1 MRSKLL
7 RIVIGLVIV
16 AIFGYLLQ
24 VAFAGDPLED
34 IKQVGNL
41 NLTQNGLEVTANWS
55 EMDCDGYEVKVFRNG
70 KLTVIPKVKDN
81 MYTVCGVYPG
91 DRCVI
96 MVSGHL
102 GHGLMSRNA
111 KAVITADRLEQNIAV
126 GDTSYYG
133 FADDGFNLKAS
144 ANGKLHYL
152 SSDKNIAKVDRDGN
166 VKLKNDG
173 ETQITITADENGLF
187 KEEERTVD
195 IFVYPTVLDK
205 IKGARAENISPT
217 RAIIKWKKHEYAAAY
232 TVLRQNPATEQYQ
245 VLTET
250 PAETNFLEVT
260 RDNYNY
266 EIKAVAEING
276 QTVDGKVSDPVAVRG
291 TTEDSQTYSNF
302 KIIKTLRD
310 ADFDVI
316 AEMDGTPKV
325 KIPQAMSIIGNEYV
339 VSTDMKN
346 TNPEAGDMIA
356 FNKTDGSINSLTKI
370 TGIGHGNGSAYNP
383 NTNRLYILSE
393 KKGQQNQWCCVYDG
407 TTKEF
412 IEKIVMPVP
421 CTSIAYD
428 ISTDK
433 FYLAKSTNAY
443 VCSSNFK
450 VEKSFTKTAPSHYT
464 QDMGGY
470 NGALICCTFPGGRE
484 SYIDIY
490 RASDGAYLGSYDM
503 SFGEAEACEVD
514 DGYLVVLMNTGVNDD
529 RILRSKERIAIP

>member
-7 RIVIGLVIV
+7 HIVIAL
-16 AIFGYLLQ
+16 AIAVVFGYLLI
-24 VAFAGDPLED
+24 VAFVGDPLEKWTKVD
-34 IKQVGNL
+34 DL
-41 NLTQNGLEVTANWS
+41 HLMQNGLEVTAYWS
-55 EMDCDGYEVKVFRNG
+55 DEGCDSYEVKVWHDGR
-70 KLTVIPKVKDN
+70 LTIIPYVKGNTYTTKVSA
-81 MYTVCGVYPG
+81 PG
-91 DRCVI
+91 EHCVI

-102 GHGLMSRNA
+102 RFGIMTRSA
-111 KAVITADRLEQNIAV
+111 KAEITIEKLDQNIFVA
-126 GDTSYYG
+126 DTAYYG
-133 FADDGFNLKAS
+133 FDGNDFNLKAS
-144 ANGKLHYL
+144 AEGKLHYHSL
-152 SSDKNIAKVDRDGN
+152 DKNIAKVDRNGN

-187 KEEERTVD
+187 KKGERTVSV
-195 IFVYPTVLDK
+195 FVYPTVLDK
-205 IKGARAENISPT
+205 IKRARAENISST
-217 RAIIKWKKHEYAAAY
+217 RAIIKWKKNEYAAAY

-245 VLTET
+245 VFAET
-250 PAETNFLEVT
+250 PAETNYLEVT

-276 QTVDGKVSDPVAVRG
+276 QAVDGKVSDPVAVRG
-291 TTEDSQTYSNF
+291 TTEDSQSYSKF

-310 ADFDVI
+310 ADFDVV

-325 KIPQAMSIIGNEYV
+325 KIPQAMSIIGDEYV

-346 TNPEAGDMIA
+346 TDPEAGDMIA
-356 FNKTDGSINSLTKI
+356 FNKNDGSINSKTKI

-393 KKGQQNQWCCVYDG
+393 KKGKQNQWCCVYDG

-412 IEKIVMPVP
+412 IEKIVMPVA

-433 FYLAKSTNAY
+433 YYLARSTKAY
-443 VCSSNFK
+443 ICNSNFK
-450 VEKSFTKTAPSHYT
+450 VEKTFTKTAPSYHT

-470 NGALICCTFPGGRE
+470 NGALVCCTFPGGKE

-503 SFGEAEACEVD
+503 CFGEAEACEID
-514 DGYLVVLMNTGVNDD
+514 DGYLVVLMNTRNNDD